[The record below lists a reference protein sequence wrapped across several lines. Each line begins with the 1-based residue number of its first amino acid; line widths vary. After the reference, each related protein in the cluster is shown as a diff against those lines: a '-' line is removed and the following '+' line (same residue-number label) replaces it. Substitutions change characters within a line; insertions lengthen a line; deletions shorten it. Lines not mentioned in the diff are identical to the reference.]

1 LANRKIYLFIL
12 LLAIGSV
19 VAGCGGGGSTGEGS
33 AGGGET
39 LPAKY
44 LSWEPPR
51 TYTDSSPLNP
61 AVDLDRIEIFVKE
74 NGNFSDND
82 NEMAAL
88 SAIDQGTGKVAT
100 TFNLANLTPF
110 ISRGVAYHVS
120 VRAVAKNGLKSE
132 FSPSATFSF

>member
-1 LANRKIYLFIL
+1 LANRKTLLFII
-12 LLAIGSV
+12 LLAFGSV
-19 VAGCGGGGSTGEGS
+19 IVGCGGGSTGGGS
-33 AGGGET
+33 TGGEET

-44 LSWEPPR
+44 LSWEPPG

-61 AVDLDRIEIFVKE
+61 AVDLDRIEIYVKE

-88 SAIDQGTGKVAT
+88 SAIDQATGQVCT
-100 TFNLANLTPF
+100 SFNLATLAPF
-110 ISRGVAYHVS
+110 ISKGVAYHVS

>member
-1 LANRKIYLFIL
+1 MANRKIYLFIL
-12 LLAIGSV
+12 LLVVGSV
-19 VAGCGGGGSTGEGS
+19 VAGCGGGSTGGGST
-33 AGGGET
+33 GGGET

-44 LSWEPPR
+44 LSWEPPS

>member
-1 LANRKIYLFIL
+1 VAKGKTYLFLMIL
-12 LLAIGSV
+12 LAFGSV
-19 VAGCGGGGSTGEGS
+19 IAGCGGGSTGGGSTGV
-33 AGGGET
+33 GET
-39 LPAKY
+39 FPAKY

-61 AVDLDRIEIFVKE
+61 GVDLDKIEIFVKE

-82 NEMAAL
+82 DEMAAL
-88 SAIDQGTGKVAT
+88 SAIDQATGKVAT
-100 TFNLANLTPF
+100 TFNLANLAPF
-110 ISRGVAYHVS
+110 ISKGITYHVS